1 MLNINSI
8 SNGIVIDHIKPG
20 LGYEIFKLLEL
31 DSADFTV
38 ALIMNADSKKYGK
51 KDMIK
56 IENVSKNF
64 RRHKAIKGF
73 TCELDKGCY
82 GLLGPNG
89 AGKTTL
95 FKIISGLLTPTMGN
109 AQVLGM
115 SVTSERNKIL
125 SEIGTIIETPIFYE
139 HLSAMENLK
148 IHLAYMGK
156 TNSDIASVLSS
167 VGLNNINEQPV
178 STFSLGMRQ
187 RLAIARAIIHKP
199 KLLILD
205 EPINGLDPVGIKEIR
220 DLFIELVKNQNMT
233 LLISSHIL
241 TEIEHIA
248 DTIGVIVNGTIVK
261 EVSMTKI
268 KAECPSGLEDYFID
282 IMNGGENK

>member
-1 MLNINSI
+1 
-8 SNGIVIDHIKPG
+8 
-20 LGYEIFKLLEL
+20 
-31 DSADFTV
+31 
-38 ALIMNADSKKYGK
+38 
-51 KDMIK
+51 
-56 IENVSKNF
+56 
-64 RRHKAIKGF
+64 
-73 TCELDKGCY
+73 
-82 GLLGPNG
+82 
-89 AGKTTL
+89 
-95 FKIISGLLTPTMGN
+95 
-109 AQVLGM
+109 M
-115 SVTSERNKIL
+115 SVTSERNKLL
-125 SEIGTIIETPIFYE
+125 SEIGTMIETPIFYE